1 MQTILITG
9 GNGTMARQIVKN
21 FANEYSFLLLDIHE
35 KISTEITTKNVTYFQ
50 CDICNIGELKK
61 IEKTISESNFQI
73 VAIINNAAVDFVPS
87 LETVYQ
93 NEYSPEI
100 AMNVLNV
107 NVIGAIN
114 VIEVFKNLIIQSKG
128 SVINI
133 SSIYSKVPPD
143 QAIYSDLIGADGEQ
157 FKKPIYY
164 GLSKS
169 ALNYVTK
176 YYVND
181 LAKDDVKINT
191 IIFGG
196 IEANQPNLF
205 KNKYI
210 KKVPLKRMGNWC
222 DVINVFKFLL
232 LVESNY
238 ITGNEIL
245 VEGGFLCFK

>member
-1 MQTILITG
+1 
-9 GNGTMARQIVKN
+9 
-21 FANEYSFLLLDIHE
+21 
-35 KISTEITTKNVTYFQ
+35 
-50 CDICNIGELKK
+50 
-61 IEKTISESNFQI
+61 
-73 VAIINNAAVDFVPS
+73 
-87 LETVYQ
+87 
-93 NEYSPEI
+93 
-100 AMNVLNV
+100 
-107 NVIGAIN
+107 
-114 VIEVFKNLIIQSKG
+114 
-128 SVINI
+128 
-133 SSIYSKVPPD
+133 VPPD

-210 KKVPLKRMGNWC
+210 NKVPLKRMGNWC